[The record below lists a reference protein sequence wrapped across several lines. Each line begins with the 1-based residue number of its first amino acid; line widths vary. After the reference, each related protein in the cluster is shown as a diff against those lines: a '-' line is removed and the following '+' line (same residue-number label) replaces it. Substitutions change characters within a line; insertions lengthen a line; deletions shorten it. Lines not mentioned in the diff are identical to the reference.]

1 MSTETAAQ
9 KKLMTAD
16 EFYDWVLRPENQDRH
31 FELVRG
37 EVVEMSRPGE
47 LHGVV
52 CANVTALLH
61 QYMRQRRRGRVL
73 SNDPG
78 VILEKDPDTVRGPD
92 VAFFDDVRPY
102 DQFNPKWSE
111 GMPVLAVEV
120 LSPNDRIG
128 KVTRRIN
135 DFLRAGTRL
144 VWLIDPD
151 ARDVTVYRP
160 GQNPQVFEANQE
172 LTGEDVLPDFRC
184 PVAEFFFV
192 TGETA

>member
-1 MSTETAAQ
+1 M
-9 KKLMTAD
+9 
-16 EFYDWVLRPENQDRH
+16 
-31 FELVRG
+31 
-37 EVVEMSRPGE
+37 
-47 LHGVV
+47 
-52 CANVTALLH
+52 
-61 QYMRQRRRGRVL
+61 L

-92 VAFFDDVRPY
+92 VAFFDDTRPY
-102 DQFNPKWSE
+102 DQLNPKWCE
-111 GMPVLAVEV
+111 GAPVLAVEV

-135 DFLRAGTRL
+135 EFLRAGTRL
-144 VWLIDPD
+144 VWLLDPD

-192 TGETA
+192 AGETA

>member
-16 EFYDWVLRPENQDRH
+16 EFYDWVLRPENQDRQ

-47 LHGVV
+47 RHCVICG
-52 CANVTALLH
+52 NVGWVLNN
-61 QYMRQRRRGRVL
+61 YVRQRRRGRVL

-78 VILEKDPDTVRGPD
+78 IILEKDPDTVRGPD
-92 VAFFDDVRPY
+92 VAFFDDVKPY
-102 DQFNPKWSE
+102 DQLNPKWSE
-111 GMPVLAVEV
+111 GVPVLAVEV

-144 VWLIDPD
+144 VWLLDPD
-151 ARDVTVYRP
+151 ARDVTVFRP
-160 GQNPQVFEANQE
+160 GQNSQVFEANQE
-172 LTGEDVLPDFRC
+172 LTGEDVLSDFRC

-192 TGETA
+192 AGEAS

>member
-1 MSTETAAQ
+1 MSAETAAKQ
-9 KKLMTAD
+9 KLMTAD
-16 EFYDWVLRPENQDRH
+16 EFYDWVLRPENQGRH

-47 LHGVV
+47 LHGVI
-52 CANVTALLH
+52 CGNVAWVLNN
-61 QYMRQRRRGRVL
+61 YVRQRRRGRVL

-92 VAFFDDVRPY
+92 IAFFDDVRPY
-102 DQFNPKWSE
+102 DQLNPKWCE
-111 GMPVLAVEV
+111 GAPVLAVEV

-135 DFLRAGTRL
+135 EFLRAGTRL
-144 VWLIDPD
+144 VWLLDPD

-192 TGETA
+192 AGETA

>member
-16 EFYDWVLRPENQDRH
+16 EFYDWVLRPENQGRH

-47 LHGVV
+47 LHGVI
-52 CANVTALLH
+52 CANVAWVLNN
-61 QYMRQRRRGRVL
+61 YVRQRRRGRVL

-78 VILEKDPDTVRGPD
+78 IILEKDPDTVRGPD
-92 VAFFDDVRPY
+92 VAFFDDTRPY
-102 DQFNPKWSE
+102 DQLNPKWAE
-111 GMPVLAVEV
+111 GVPVLAVEV

-135 DFLRAGTRL
+135 EFLRAGTRL
-144 VWLIDPD
+144 VWLVDPD

-160 GQNPQVFEANQE
+160 GQSPQAFEANQE

-192 TGETA
+192 AGETA

>member
-9 KKLMTAD
+9 KKLTAD
-16 EFYDWVLRPENQDRH
+16 EFYDWVLRPENQGRH

-47 LHGVV
+47 LHGVI
-52 CANVTALLH
+52 CGNVGWVLNN
-61 QYMRQRRRGRVL
+61 YVRQRRRGRVL
-73 SNDPG
+73 TNDPG
-78 VILEKDPDTVRGPD
+78 IILEKDPDTVRGPD

-102 DQFNPKWSE
+102 DQLNPKWSE
-111 GMPVLAVEV
+111 GVPVLAIEV

-135 DFLRAGTRL
+135 EFLRAGTRL

-160 GQNPQVFEANQE
+160 GQNP
-172 LTGEDVLPDFRC
+172 
-184 PVAEFFFV
+184 
-192 TGETA
+192 